1 MAINENVENQI
12 KSGVLKKYVDI
23 SIPSGRGFEKVNWNS
38 RIYDLTSQ
46 DGRTTKVE
54 LDTVSFDVNND
65 GVEEFLVRLRS
76 TTRWGDR
83 DNIYIFEK
91 FSDHHFNGH
100 VFSADFI
107 NEAASIDWSETNLMV
122 ENYGPV
128 AASKIEPISFRGT
141 NYLSLN
147 AGGERI
153 FLMKTHPFLVLGKQ
167 KTILNHVDLLCHLE
181 FK

>member
-38 RIYDLTSQ
+38 GIYDLISQ

-83 DNIYIFEK
+83 DNIYFFEK
-91 FSDHHFNGH
+91 VSDHHFNGH
-100 VFSADFI
+100 VFSSDLI
-107 NEAASIDWSETNLMV
+107 NEAASIDWSETSFMV
-122 ENYGPV
+122 ENYGSV
-128 AASKIEPISFRGT
+128 AASKIEPTSFRGT

-147 AGGERI
+147 ADGLRI
-153 FLMKTHPFLVLGKQ
+153 FLVKVPPFLVLSNQ
-167 KTILNHVDLLCHLE
+167 KEILNNVDLLCHLE